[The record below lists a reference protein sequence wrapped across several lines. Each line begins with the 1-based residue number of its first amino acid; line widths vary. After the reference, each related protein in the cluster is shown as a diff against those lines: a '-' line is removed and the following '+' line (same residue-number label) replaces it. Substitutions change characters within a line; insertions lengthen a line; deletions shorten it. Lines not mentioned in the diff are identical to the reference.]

1 MTRRVASGKKPELPE
16 PQFPQPQDGVTTAAG
31 LQGRREGQTG
41 LRATP
46 GPGLPAW
53 TPAFLLPWELEHLHT
68 WPRHWPLLP
77 QGRSQARAVP
87 AAPALCGFPRSP
99 GRRVTP
105 SHPGCPAQP
114 GFHSLSTSPFNS
126 SAGLSS
132 PAPPAPPRPAPLLRK
147 SHFISGAYCA
157 LIGPSNPPGSGTRR
171 GLAAGSGRHPFK
183 GTPDF
188 LRGVI
193 LPPHGRS
200 RAGPGAALATS
211 GPRAPGRGWNGH
223 GDRDRGWH
231 EWPGQSPGSPDRW
244 AELGLKSKLSEG
256 GISVTSEGH
265 TSRHPARAGS
275 WEQGES

>member
-1 MTRRVASGKKPELPE
+1 MWPRARNPSFPSLSFPSSGTASQRQLACRATGRVRRDRGPRQAPDSSPGR
-16 PQFPQPQDGVTTAAG
+16 QPSSCPGN
-31 LQGRREGQTG
+31 RSIC
-41 LRATP
+41 TP
-46 GPGLPAW
+46 GPGTGLRRHRDGHRHVQFPPPPLSA
-53 TPAFLLPWELEHLHT
+53 AFHVHL
-68 WPRHWPLLP
+68 
-77 QGRSQARAVP
+77 GA
-87 AAPALCGFPRSP
+87 
-99 GRRVTP
+99 VTP

-132 PAPPAPPRPAPLLRK
+132 PAPPAPPRPAPLRRK

-183 GTPDF
+183 GTLDF

-211 GPRAPGRGWNGH
+211 GPGAPGWGWNGH

-231 EWPGQSPGSPDRW
+231 KWPGQSPGSPNRW